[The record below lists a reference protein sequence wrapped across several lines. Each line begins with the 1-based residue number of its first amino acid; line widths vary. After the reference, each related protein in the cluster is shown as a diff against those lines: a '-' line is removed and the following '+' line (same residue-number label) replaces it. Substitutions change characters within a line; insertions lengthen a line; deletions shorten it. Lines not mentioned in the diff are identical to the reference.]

1 MAARTETSAGGAVV
15 QRTGGGTHIAVIGR
29 RHRTGEMR
37 WTLPKG
43 HVEAGETLEQAAIR
57 EVAEETGLQAQIA
70 QPLGTVTYWFTSGGS
85 RVRKTVHLFIM
96 NGVGGELSADDIEV
110 DEVAW
115 IPIADL
121 PERLTYAAERELVEP
136 LREWVTAQ
144 SQVHLPSGAPGR

>member
-15 QRTGGGTHIAVIGR
+15 QRTGLITEIAVIGR

-57 EVAEETGLQAQIA
+57 EVAEETGLHAQIA
-70 QPLGTVTYWFTSGGS
+70 EPLGTVTYWFTSAGS

-115 IPIADL
+115 IPITDL
-121 PERLTYAAERELVEP
+121 PDRLTYAAERELVEP
-136 LREWVTAQ
+136 LRKWVTGQ
-144 SQVHLPSGAPGR
+144 PSVHSAAGAPGR